1 MTSKKSAARGQ
12 GISLL
17 TTKPH
22 VSSFSLTSLV
32 VSYVFITRKRRR
44 VFLPDHMHPM
54 LIQCI
59 GIIEEEGNSG
69 HMGGKKESFI
79 IFLKLHSP
87 DGDNVQDE
95 ERGGDD
101 PYFSLS
107 KSGLS
112 NLLIGK
118 PSIPL

>member
-22 VSSFSLTSLV
+22 VSSLSLTSLV
-32 VSYVFITRKRRR
+32 VSYVYITRKRR

-59 GIIEEEGNSG
+59 GIVEEEGNSG

-79 IFLKLHSP
+79 IFLKLQSP

-95 ERGGDD
+95 ERGGGD

-107 KSGLS
+107 KSGVS
-112 NLLIGK
+112 SLLIGK